1 LLQHE
6 AASYCFFVFSAVFNE
21 ISIYTLSI
29 VDFYINRKFAP
40 LNKNNKMSRFN
51 SLKVSDV
58 VRETA
63 DAVSVAFEVPPSLK
77 EDYKYKQGQYLTLKF
92 NINGE
97 DLRRSYSICSSP
109 VDENELR
116 VAIKKVKDGRVS
128 TYINEKLK
136 KGDVIEVMTPMGNF
150 YTEMHPAHKKN
161 YILFGGGSG
170 ITPMLSIL
178 KTVLKSEPLSRIT
191 LFYGNNDESSIIFKK
206 EIEQLAIQ
214 HSDRLNVVHVLNVAP
229 EGHPELLKGMMTK
242 EKNIELVKNY
252 VDTSADNEYFI
263 CGPGPMME
271 NVVNALKELRI
282 EEARVHIEYFTT
294 PVSAEEIKPSAEVV
308 AGAKATIILD
318 GDERE
323 IVLKENETIL
333 EAALRVGMDAPY
345 ACQGGSCCTCR
356 ALLQSGEVDMAV
368 NYALSASEVKQGFIL
383 TCQSRPKTANVVVN
397 YDKGL

>member
-1 LLQHE
+1 
-6 AASYCFFVFSAVFNE
+6 
-21 ISIYTLSI
+21 
-29 VDFYINRKFAP
+29 
-40 LNKNNKMSRFN
+40 MSRFN
-51 SLKVSDV
+51 SLKVIDV

-63 DAVSVAFEVPPSLK
+63 DAVSIAFEVPSSLK
-77 EDYKYKQGQYLTLKF
+77 EEYKYIQGQYLTLKM

-97 DLRRSYSICSSP
+97 DLRRSYSVCSSP
-109 VDENELR
+109 LDGELR
-116 VAIKKVKDGRVS
+116 VAIKKVKDGRMS
-128 TYINEKLK
+128 SYINDKVK
-136 KGDVIEVMTPMGNF
+136 VGDMIEVMTPAGNF
-150 YTEMHPAHKKN
+150 YTKMDSSNKKN
-161 YILFGGGSG
+161 YVLFGGGSG

-178 KTVLKSEPLSRIT
+178 KTVLKSEPNSRVT

-206 EIEQLAIQ
+206 QIEKLAIEN
-214 HSDRLNVVHVLNVAP
+214 SDRLNVIHVLNTAP

-252 VDTSADNEYFI
+252 VDASADNEYFI

-271 NVVNALKELRI
+271 NVVNALKELKTD
-282 EEARVHIEYFTT
+282 ESRVHIEYFTA
-294 PVSAEEIKPSAEVV
+294 PVNADEVKPSEDVV

-323 IVLKENETIL
+323 IVLEPNETIL

-356 ALLQSGEVDMAV
+356 ALLQGGEVDMAV

-383 TCQSRPKTANVVVN
+383 TCQSRPKTDSVIVN